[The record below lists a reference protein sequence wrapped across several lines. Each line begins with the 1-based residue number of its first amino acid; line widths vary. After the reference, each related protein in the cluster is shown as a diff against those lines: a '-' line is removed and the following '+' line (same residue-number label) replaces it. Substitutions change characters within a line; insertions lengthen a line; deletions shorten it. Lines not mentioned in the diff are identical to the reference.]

1 VCQGTITA
9 ELFDKILIFFFCI
22 GAFFNDFKDLLSNR
36 EHFLKP
42 LSMETFNQ
50 LGVAA
55 LSSDLAEVGAPEVG
69 VEV

>member
-55 LSSDLAEVGAPEVG
+55 LSCDLAEVGAPEVG

>member
-55 LSSDLAEVGAPEVG
+55 LSRDLAEVGVPEVG

>member
-22 GAFFNDFKDLLSNR
+22 GAFFNNFKDLLSNR

-55 LSSDLAEVGAPEVG
+55 LSRDLAEVGAPEVG

>member
-1 VCQGTITA
+1 MCQGTITA
-9 ELFDKILIFFFCI
+9 ELFDKILIFYFSI
-22 GAFFNDFKDLLSNR
+22 GALFNDFKDLLSNR
-36 EHFLKP
+36 KHFLKP

-55 LSSDLAEVGAPEVG
+55 LSRDLAEVGAPEVG